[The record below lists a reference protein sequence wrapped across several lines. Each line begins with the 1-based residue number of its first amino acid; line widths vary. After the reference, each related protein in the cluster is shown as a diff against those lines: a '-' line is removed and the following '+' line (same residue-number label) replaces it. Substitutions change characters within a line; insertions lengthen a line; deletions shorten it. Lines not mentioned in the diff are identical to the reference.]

1 MADDHAA
8 PQTITEVRDLLARH
22 GTAPIRALGQNFL
35 IDGNL
40 MRRLVEE
47 AELDATRDVVLEV
60 GAGTGS
66 LTRMLADRAARVVTV
81 ETDKKLTPVLDEALA
96 GRSNVRVLIT
106 DALAGKHVIEPAVM
120 TALSNALADVGD
132 NARLKLVANLP
143 YVIAT
148 PLVMNLLLNE
158 PRPARLVFTVQKEM
172 ADRMAARENTAD
184 YGPVSILCQAI
195 GTVEVLRDLAPTVF
209 WPRPQVHSSLVR
221 IRPDDARIAAIGD
234 IDLLRRVATGLFA
247 HRRKTC
253 LKSLDMTPEL
263 QEFHGR
269 WPALL
274 DETGIPHGVRG
285 DTLAVEQVLTL
296 ARTAKRTIR

>member
-1 MADDHAA
+1 MTNKSVS
-8 PQTITEVRDLLARH
+8 PQTITEVRDILARH

-60 GAGTGS
+60 GSGTGS
-66 LTRMLADRAARVVTV
+66 LTRMLADGAARVVTV

-96 GRSNVRVLIT
+96 GLSNVRVLIT
-106 DALAGKHVIEPAVM
+106 DALAGKHVVEPAVM
-120 TALSNALADVGD
+120 AALNDALAAIGD

-143 YVIAT
+143 YVIAA
-148 PLVMNLLLNE
+148 PLVMNLLLGA
-158 PRPARLVFTVQKEM
+158 PRPAMLVFTVQKEM

-195 GTVEVLRDLAPTVF
+195 GTVEVLRDLPPTVF
-209 WPRPQVHSSLVR
+209 WPRPKVHSSLVR
-221 IRPDDARIAAIGD
+221 LRPDDARIAAIGD
-234 IDLLRRVATGLFA
+234 IDLLRRVAAGLFA

-253 LKSLDMTPEL
+253 VKSLEMFPGL

-285 DTLAVEQVLTL
+285 DTLAVEKVLAL
-296 ARTAKRTIR
+296 ARATKRTMR